1 MSDPR
6 NPESLS
12 ACAEPLNPLSE
23 PCVMVIFGASGDLTK
38 RLLVPSL
45 YNLACDGLLSPKF
58 AVLGTGR
65 SDISNEQFRESMA
78 SEETGLRAFHTRN
91 EFDEDACD
99 ELLERFYFESANIDV
114 EGFTHLKKTVDALDK
129 KYQAG
134 GNVLFYFA
142 MAPRFFGG
150 LCENLYKAGFQE
162 GSGWKRIIV
171 EKPFGT
177 NLQSALDLNEEIL
190 QYWKEEQIYRVDH
203 YLGKETVQN
212 LLAFRFSNGMFEPLW
227 NKHHIDN
234 IQFNVCEAVDVQGRG
249 GYYDQSGVLRDM
261 MQNHMFQMLSYICME
276 PPGSFEADSIRN
288 EKAKLLESVR
298 IYTDDEVRENV
309 VRGQYGPS
317 YDEQG
322 AFSKPG
328 YREEDDVDPE
338 SKTET
343 FAAAKLQIDNWRWEG
358 VPIYLRSG
366 KALWKRGTEIVI
378 EFKKPPVKLF
388 QGTGIEHL
396 TSNRLVFH
404 IQPFQGIELL
414 FQAKTPGPTMQLQ
427 SVDMSFNYGEAF
439 KASRYTGYEVML
451 YACSRG
457 DATLFSR
464 GDLVEAAWRIAQP
477 LLDHWEATP
486 AAEFPNYSRNS
497 WGPKS
502 AYELLERDGRRWF
515 EVVTPDVLEESPM
528 FKGADPLLLNAVILA
543 LRPATA
549 APGEIILQRGDITT
563 EMYFICRGEVEV
575 LDVAGNVVN
584 QLKDGNF
591 FGEVGLLLSTARTA
605 DVRAKTL
612 CDLFVLS
619 KRDFS
624 RILLDHPQFAE
635 SMLRVAKERY
645 NLALSVNEL
654 LASAPEASA

>member
-1 MSDPR
+1 MTIKEEGEAFSS
-6 NPESLS
+6 ESGADRS
-12 ACAEPLNPLSE
+12 LSE

-45 YNLACDGLLSPKF
+45 YNLACDGLLSPNF

-65 SDISNEQFRESMA
+65 SKISNEAFRSSMA
-78 SEETGLRAFHTRN
+78 SQTEGLRAFHTRN
-91 EFDEDACD
+91 EFDEGVSD
-99 ELLERFYFESANIDV
+99 ELLARFYFESANIDV
-114 EGFTHLKKTVDALDK
+114 ESFTALKKTVQALDK

-134 GNVLFYFA
+134 GNILFYFA
-142 MAPRFFGG
+142 MAPRFFGT

-177 NLQSALDLNEEIL
+177 NLQSALALNDEIL
-190 QYWKEEQIYRVDH
+190 QYWKEEQIFRIDH

-288 EKAKLLESVR
+288 EKAKLLDSVR
-298 IYTDDEVRENV
+298 VYTDDEVRENV
-309 VRGQYGPS
+309 VRGQYGPAF
-317 YDEQG
+317 DEHG
-322 AFSKPG
+322 DVVKFG
-328 YREEDDVDPE
+328 YREEADVDPQ

-343 FAAAKLQIDNWRWEG
+343 FVAAKILIDNLRWQG

-378 EFKKPPVKLF
+378 EFKKPPEMMFK
-388 QGTGIEHL
+388 GTGVENL

-404 IQPFQGIELL
+404 IQPFQGIDLL
-414 FQAKTPGPTMQLQ
+414 FQAKTPGPTMRLQ
-427 SVDMSFNYGEAF
+427 AVDMNFNYGEAF
-439 KASRYTGYEVML
+439 KSSRYTGYEVML

-477 LLDHWEATP
+477 LLDHWEVASAP
-486 AAEFPNYSRNS
+486 EFPNYTRNS

-502 AYELLERDGRRWF
+502 AYELLEKDGRRWY
-515 EVVTPDVLEESPM
+515 EVVTPDVLEESPL
-528 FKGADPLLLNAVILA
+528 FKGADPLLLSTVILA
-543 LRPATA
+543 LRSATV
-549 APGEIILQRGDITT
+549 APGETIIRHGELAT
-563 EMYFICRGEVEV
+563 EMYFICRGEVDV
-575 LDVAGNVVN
+575 LDKSGDIIG
-584 QLKDGNF
+584 QLQDGEF
-591 FGEVGLLLSTARTA
+591 FGEVALLLATPRTA
-605 DVRAKTL
+605 DIRARTL
-612 CDLFVLS
+612 CDLFILS
-619 KRDFS
+619 QNDFK
-624 RILLDHPQFAE
+624 RILRDHPQFAE
-635 SMLRVAKERY
+635 RILQVAKERY
-645 NLALSVNEL
+645 DLAISEKEFMALGSDV
-654 LASAPEASA
+654 

>member
-1 MSDPR
+1 MSDQL
-6 NPESLS
+6 NQGSLNNAARS
-12 ACAEPLNPLSE
+12 ENPLSE
-23 PCVMVIFGASGDLTK
+23 PCVMIIFGASGDLTK

-45 YNLACDGLLSPKF
+45 YNLACDDLLSPNF

-65 SDISNEQFRESMA
+65 SEISNAQFRESMA
-78 SEETGLRAFHTRN
+78 SQETGLRAFHTRK
-91 EFDEDACD
+91 EFDEEACD
-99 ELLERFYFESANIDV
+99 QLLERFYFESANIDV
-114 EGFTHLKKTVDALDK
+114 EGFTRLKKTVDALDAE
-129 KYQAG
+129 YHAG

-177 NLQSALDLNEEIL
+177 NLQSALDLNHEIL
-190 QYWKEEQIYRVDH
+190 KYWKEEQIYRIDH

-276 PPGSFEADSIRN
+276 PPGSFDADSIRN

-317 YDEQG
+317 FDEQG
-322 AFSKPG
+322 QVDKPG
-328 YREEDDVDPE
+328 YRQEPDVDPE

-343 FAAAKLQIDNWRWEG
+343 FAAAKLQIDNWRWQG

-378 EFKKPPVKLF
+378 EFKKPPERVF
-388 QGTGIEHL
+388 QGTGVQHL

-404 IQPFQGIELL
+404 IQPVQGIELL

-427 SVDMSFNYGEAF
+427 TVDMSFNYGDAF

-477 LLDHWEATP
+477 LLDHWDSTP
-486 AAEFPNYSRNS
+486 VSDFPNYARNS

-502 AYELLERDGRRWF
+502 AYELLEKDGRRWF
-515 EVVTPDVLEESPM
+515 EVVTPDVLEESPL

-543 LRPATA
+543 LRPLSV
-549 APGEIILQRGDITT
+549 APGETIIRQGEIAN

-575 LDVAGNVVN
+575 LQSFGQVVS
-584 QLKDGNF
+584 QLKDGDF
-591 FGEVGLLLSTARTA
+591 FGEVGLLLAAARTA

-619 KRDFS
+619 KKDFS
-624 RILLDHPQFAE
+624 RILQEHPQFANG
-635 SMLRVAKERY
+635 MLQVAKERY
-645 NLALSVNEL
+645 DLALSVNEL
-654 LASAPEASA
+654 MASEAGA